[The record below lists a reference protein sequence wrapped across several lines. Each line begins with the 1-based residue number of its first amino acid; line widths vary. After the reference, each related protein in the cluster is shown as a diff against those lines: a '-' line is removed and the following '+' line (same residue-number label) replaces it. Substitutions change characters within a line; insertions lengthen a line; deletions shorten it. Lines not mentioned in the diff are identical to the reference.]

1 MRPYYFHQSSDTHPK
16 IEEIQISLIRQSGIA
31 ERISRLRSLSQ
42 TVIQLSRRAVLRVNP
57 ELSEQELKCKFVAYH
72 YGDDLANRLHKYLNR

>member
-1 MRPYYFHQSSDTHPK
+1 MLQSSDTDPK
-16 IEEIQISLIRQSGIA
+16 MEEIQISLIRQSSVA

-57 ELSEQELKCKFVAYH
+57 ELSGNELKCKLIAHH
-72 YGDDLANRLHKYLNR
+72 YGDDLADRLHKYLNRRKI